1 MSLSERLQA
10 MVQLWDFLTRD
21 GDEIRS
27 PDWHPSAEKQSFLTQ
42 DQLRSHLRSSEP
54 RPSKTRGRCRRPRV
68 GAQFWDC
75 ARQGLDSFLSDLDC
89 LVLLAGVHR
98 IYFEFHRMLSKG
110 FPFGVY
116 YEVEGLN
123 LRWPGLIS
131 AVITFFVT
139 RAKVRLDL
147 TAEYDRKLR
156 SERLDAYR
164 DLFKSLK
171 PLARYSPE
179 SPLTY
184 QIIRNTSEELRDWY
198 FDTGGIYLSK
208 ESRTPYF

>member
-1 MSLSERLQA
+1 MNQTALSL
-10 MVQLWDFLTRD
+10 LT
-21 GDEIRS
+21 
-27 PDWHPSAEKQSFLTQ
+27 
-42 DQLRSHLRSSEP
+42 
-54 RPSKTRGRCRRPRV
+54 
-68 GAQFWDC
+68 
-75 ARQGLDSFLSDLDC
+75 GLIS
-89 LVLLAGVHR
+89 
-98 IYFEFHRMLSKG
+98 
-110 FPFGVY
+110 
-116 YEVEGLN
+116 
-123 LRWPGLIS
+123 GLIS

-164 DLFKSLK
+164 DLFKRLK

-198 FDTGGIYLSK
+198 FDVGGIYLSK
-208 ESRTPYF
+208 ESRTPYFDLKKLMQEIIDNENLQETPKAALPKELAKDLEALLEKGKLLREYLTNDIGTRRGPFV